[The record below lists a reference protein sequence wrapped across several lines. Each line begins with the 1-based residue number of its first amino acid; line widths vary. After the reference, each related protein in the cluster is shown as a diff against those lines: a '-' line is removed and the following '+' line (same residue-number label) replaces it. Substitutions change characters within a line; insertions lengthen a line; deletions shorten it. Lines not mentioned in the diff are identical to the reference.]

1 MGPHTGRG
9 EGRPPQQCNEGRLQA
24 LPRAPPGSTLL
35 RGGKPLVP
43 QARPE
48 LGGRRWCRRA
58 GGAGRRALGEL
69 ERDRPGDNAVS
80 GPESARLPCQHFA
93 DLDPGDALA

>member
-35 RGGKPLVP
+35 R
-43 QARPE
+43 
-48 LGGRRWCRRA
+48 WCRKRGQNWA
-58 GGAGRRALGEL
+58 AEDGAAGRGGAGRRALGEL
-69 ERDRPGDNAVS
+69 ERFRGRPGDNAVS